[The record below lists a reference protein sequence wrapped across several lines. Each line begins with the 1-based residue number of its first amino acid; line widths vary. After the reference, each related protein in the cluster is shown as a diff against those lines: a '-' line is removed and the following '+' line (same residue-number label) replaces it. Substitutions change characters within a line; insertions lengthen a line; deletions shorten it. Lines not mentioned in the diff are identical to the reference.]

1 METREQVKWGEEKK
15 LVRLAWLFVSPWTCF
30 LVHETID
37 KRDLLRVDFGTQCRI
52 VFGYIE
58 YTRWFIDSF
67 KKWES
72 YLFIYSHDFILDIYL
87 QDWIDNRRIQKS
99 MRASNESKF
108 KSETKKK
115 NRIKKEEGKNAN
127 DSAMNR
133 NFPLILHG
141 DILSLLL
148 LFPIFT
154 NVRINWQS
162 GFLAVDRR
170 CIRAA
175 SSRTGFLLKHEARST
190 ASVMRSFHR
199 VTYRLAHHSW
209 FSISRQKTWPAFSK
223 KKRKENTVSPVKSWL
238 RDRLQWKS
246 LSWII
251 LQIRGQP
258 PSVKI

>member
-1 METREQVKWGEEKK
+1 M
-15 LVRLAWLFVSPWTCF
+15 
-30 LVHETID
+30 
-37 KRDLLRVDFGTQCRI
+37 RI
-52 VFGYIE
+52 I
-58 YTRWFIDSF
+58 FI
-67 KKWES
+67 
-72 YLFIYSHDFILDIYL
+72 YLFSRYHLDIYL
-87 QDWIDNRRIQKS
+87 QNYWIIGEFRNRCEAIMGVNLNLKR
-99 MRASNESKF
+99 
-108 KSETKKK
+108 KK
-115 NRIKKEEGKNAN
+115 NRIKKEKGKNAN

-258 PSVKI
+258 PSVKINKR

>member
-1 METREQVKWGEEKK
+1 M
-15 LVRLAWLFVSPWTCF
+15 
-30 LVHETID
+30 
-37 KRDLLRVDFGTQCRI
+37 RI
-52 VFGYIE
+52 I
-58 YTRWFIDSF
+58 FI
-67 KKWES
+67 
-72 YLFIYSHDFILDIYL
+72 YLFSRYHLDIYL
-87 QDWIDNRRIQKS
+87 QNYWIIGEFRNRCEAIMGVNLNLKR
-99 MRASNESKF
+99 
-108 KSETKKK
+108 KK
-115 NRIKKEEGKNAN
+115 NRIKKEKGKNAN

-223 KKRKENTVSPVKSWL
+223 KKKKRKHGFS
-238 RDRLQWKS
+238 R
-246 LSWII
+246 
-251 LQIRGQP
+251 QIVIEGQ
-258 PSVKI
+258 VTMKISFVNNFTNSGSTTFRKN

>member
-1 METREQVKWGEEKK
+1 M
-15 LVRLAWLFVSPWTCF
+15 
-30 LVHETID
+30 
-37 KRDLLRVDFGTQCRI
+37 RI
-52 VFGYIE
+52 I
-58 YTRWFIDSF
+58 FI
-67 KKWES
+67 
-72 YLFIYSHDFILDIYL
+72 YLFSRYHLDIYL
-87 QDWIDNRRIQKS
+87 QNYWIIGEFRNRCEAIMGVNLNLKR
-99 MRASNESKF
+99 
-108 KSETKKK
+108 KK
-115 NRIKKEEGKNAN
+115 NRIKKEKGKNAN

-223 KKRKENTVSPVKSWL
+223 KKKKENTVSPVESWL

-258 PSVKI
+258 PSVKINKR

>member
-1 METREQVKWGEEKK
+1 M
-15 LVRLAWLFVSPWTCF
+15 
-30 LVHETID
+30 
-37 KRDLLRVDFGTQCRI
+37 LRVDFGTQCRI
-52 VFGYIE
+52 VFDYIE
-58 YTRWFIDSF
+58 HIRIDSSIHL
-67 KKWES
+67 KNENHI
-72 YLFIYSHDFILDIYL
+72 YLFIFTISFRYL
-87 QDWIDNRRIQKS
+87 FTKLLNNRRIQKS
-99 MRASNESKF
+99 MRGNNGSKF

-223 KKRKENTVSPVKSWL
+223 KKRKENTVSPVKS
-238 RDRLQWKS
+238 
-246 LSWII
+246 
-251 LQIRGQP
+251 
-258 PSVKI
+258 

>member
-1 METREQVKWGEEKK
+1 M
-15 LVRLAWLFVSPWTCF
+15 
-30 LVHETID
+30 
-37 KRDLLRVDFGTQCRI
+37 RI
-52 VFGYIE
+52 I
-58 YTRWFIDSF
+58 FI
-67 KKWES
+67 
-72 YLFIYSHDFILDIYL
+72 YLFSRYHLDIYL
-87 QDWIDNRRIQKS
+87 QNYWIIGELRNRCEAIMGVNLNLKR
-99 MRASNESKF
+99 
-108 KSETKKK
+108 KK
-115 NRIKKEEGKNAN
+115 NRIKKEKGKNAN

-223 KKRKENTVSPVKSWL
+223 KKKKRKHGFS
-238 RDRLQWKS
+238 R
-246 LSWII
+246 
-251 LQIRGQP
+251 QIVIEGQ
-258 PSVKI
+258 VTMKISFVNNFTNSGSTTFRKN

>member
-1 METREQVKWGEEKK
+1 
-15 LVRLAWLFVSPWTCF
+15 
-30 LVHETID
+30 
-37 KRDLLRVDFGTQCRI
+37 
-52 VFGYIE
+52 
-58 YTRWFIDSF
+58 
-67 KKWES
+67 
-72 YLFIYSHDFILDIYL
+72 
-87 QDWIDNRRIQKS
+87 
-99 MRASNESKF
+99 
-108 KSETKKK
+108 
-115 NRIKKEEGKNAN
+115 
-127 DSAMNR
+127 MNR

-223 KKRKENTVSPVKSWL
+223 KKKRKHGFSRRIVIE
-238 RDRLQWKS
+238 
-246 LSWII
+246 
-251 LQIRGQP
+251 GQVTMKI
-258 PSVKI
+258 SFVNNFTNSESTVKINKSIFFYSFLKFITLFF

>member
-1 METREQVKWGEEKK
+1 M
-15 LVRLAWLFVSPWTCF
+15 
-30 LVHETID
+30 
-37 KRDLLRVDFGTQCRI
+37 RI
-52 VFGYIE
+52 I
-58 YTRWFIDSF
+58 FI
-67 KKWES
+67 
-72 YLFIYSHDFILDIYL
+72 YLFSRYHLDIYL
-87 QDWIDNRRIQKS
+87 QNYWIIEEFRNRCEAIMGVNLNLKR
-99 MRASNESKF
+99 
-108 KSETKKK
+108 KK
-115 NRIKKEEGKNAN
+115 NRIKKEKGKNAN

-258 PSVKI
+258 PSVKINKR

>member
-1 METREQVKWGEEKK
+1 MRVN
-15 LVRLAWLFVSPWTCF
+15 LNL
-30 LVHETID
+30 
-37 KRDLLRVDFGTQCRI
+37 KR
-52 VFGYIE
+52 
-58 YTRWFIDSF
+58 
-67 KKWES
+67 
-72 YLFIYSHDFILDIYL
+72 
-87 QDWIDNRRIQKS
+87 
-99 MRASNESKF
+99 
-108 KSETKKK
+108 KK
-115 NRIKKEEGKNAN
+115 NRIKKEKGKNAN

-223 KKRKENTVSPVKSWL
+223 KKKKENTVSPVESWL

-246 LSWII
+246 LS
-251 LQIRGQP
+251 
-258 PSVKI
+258 

>member
-1 METREQVKWGEEKK
+1 M
-15 LVRLAWLFVSPWTCF
+15 
-30 LVHETID
+30 
-37 KRDLLRVDFGTQCRI
+37 RI
-52 VFGYIE
+52 I
-58 YTRWFIDSF
+58 FI
-67 KKWES
+67 
-72 YLFIYSHDFILDIYL
+72 YLFSRYHLDIYL
-87 QDWIDNRRIQKS
+87 QNYWIIEEFRNRCEAIMGVNLNLKR
-99 MRASNESKF
+99 
-108 KSETKKK
+108 KK
-115 NRIKKEEGKNAN
+115 NRIKKEKGKNAN

-223 KKRKENTVSPVKSWL
+223 KKKKENTVSPVKSWL

-258 PSVKI
+258 PSVKINKR